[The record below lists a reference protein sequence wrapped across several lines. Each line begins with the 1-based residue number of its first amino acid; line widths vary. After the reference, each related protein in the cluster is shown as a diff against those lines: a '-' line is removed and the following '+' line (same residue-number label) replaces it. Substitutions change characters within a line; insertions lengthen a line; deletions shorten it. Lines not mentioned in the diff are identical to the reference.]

1 MRLQQEPLVL
11 AALLQVLAALP
22 DTLQSRQVLWYSFD
36 RREAVKAGLMAS
48 NSTTLVVAA
57 ALCSQ
62 NTRLLMLSCEVLA
75 ALCEL
80 GAPPLGLEV
89 QTGALQ
95 VLSGAL
101 LAGSTCVKAA
111 DALAA
116 LANACKGSGTGDNAA
131 ADTRWQLLLQVLQQL
146 QYVVFLALRGQHGV
160 LGRPPGSSSSAAPQ
174 PALAPGMVSYI
185 QVVGA
190 QFSANAEAAFCKLL
204 CAVAS
209 ALLTPMLKGAALPD
223 GLMEDL
229 LKQLLLG
236 IAVEN
241 DGVAMTAVHF
251 FQEDFVQQML
261 VRSLMP
267 HQPHRRQAMQQLAST
282 AHAHS
287 VLLPVVVRHLRL
299 PPSCC
304 TTYTAALHVQ

>member
-80 GAPPLGLEV
+80 GAPPIGLEV

-116 LANACKGSGTGDNAA
+116 LANACKGSGTGTNPA
-131 ADTRWQLLLQVLQQL
+131 ADMRWQLLQQVLQQL

-160 LGRPPGSSSSAAPQ
+160 LGRPGPSSSAAPQ
-174 PALAPGMVSYI
+174 PALSPGMVSYI

-209 ALLTPMLKGAALPD
+209 ALLTPMFKGAALPD
-223 GLMEDL
+223 GLAEDL

-251 FQEDFVQQML
+251 FQEDFVEQIQ

-267 HQPHRRQAMQQLAST
+267 HQQLGRWA
-282 AHAHS
+282 AACIK
-287 VLLPVVVRHLRL
+287 HLIHIQ
-299 PPSCC
+299 CC
-304 TTYTAALHVQ
+304 CQ